1 MKLYDELYFEIN
13 VTGRRSDLKKFKSF
27 LVSGALED
35 FVEIDSDMIAYNDDY
50 MNVDEETKTGF
61 VLTTDDVGIE
71 ISSLDPEL
79 FLDELCRGAKDV
91 ELEGHLY
98 DIEDEEYR
106 FFSPEGEAAYY
117 DSSKTEHFNDEL
129 DEQAF
134 EEDSD
139 DE

>member
-13 VTGRRSDLKKFKSF
+13 VTGTRSDLKKFKSF
-27 LVSGALED
+27 LFSGALED
-35 FVEIDSDMIAYNDDY
+35 FFELDADMICYNDDFA
-50 MNVDEETKTGF
+50 NADENQKTGF

-71 ISSLDPEL
+71 ITSLDPER

-98 DIEDEEYR
+98 DVEDEEYR
-106 FFSPEGEAAYY
+106 FVSPLGEITYFDAAR
-117 DSSKTEHFNDEL
+117 TEHFNDEL

-134 EEDSD
+134 EE
-139 DE
+139 EEEE